1 MARLPGNTLTTG
13 LILTVVLAILLTAGS
28 AGVVTWILGNRS
40 AQESASSELQG
51 SHAVLRLLQQ
61 QRYQQLRY
69 ISRLFSTDQLLT
81 SYMAEAAQ
89 ARDPSSVFDILEE
102 YQNLLNFE
110 IAAVLDRNGR
120 VLARTDAPEA
130 TGEDL
135 SGSPLVAVALAEREA
150 FGVWQQG
157 DRLYHA
163 VAVPLLRQFDL
174 VGYTIVAFSI
184 NDALALQVQR
194 ASGADTLFLVNSPTG
209 PAVAASTLTADQAA
223 ELISQLRRQGELFSR
238 VTHKGETSDQVE
250 IDLGGESTMVFL
262 APLHDAARGAVGAS
276 VSLTSLDQPRA
287 YFLQILL
294 VLAVVG
300 LVSVVVASLLTL
312 ALARRSSQPARLL
325 ANAMDEVARGN
336 LEATMP
342 ESLGGDLGRTARA
355 IGKVVVGMR
364 EKLALEYFVGRVIRF
379 LPEPAKVGAALR
391 PEARK
396 AALLGIEMR
405 RFADSK
411 IGYDP
416 EENLGRFSRDLQRIA
431 AAVASHKGRI
441 DAVYGHRILAVFDQ
455 ENSVFQ
461 AMSAAT
467 EVLLVLSER
476 ENVFDEPDPPVVALS
491 CGGVVVG
498 SVVWG
503 DRPGNAVAG
512 PPVQQL
518 ESLLREAA
526 QGDIYFSKAVYTE
539 LGPYIQRSGV
549 QVKAQRG
556 ILSPQP
562 LLVIS
567 AEQGC
572 QLTGVAAS
580 QVGTGVQE
588 HRSFTDIGPGAVLGN
603 RFDILAEIGAGRT
616 GLVLKA
622 RDRELGDLVTLKM
635 LRPEVVADAARFDRL
650 RTVIRIARGIQSSN
664 VLSVLDFG
672 EADGMPYI
680 SLEFVRAMTL
690 RQMLDH
696 SRQVP
701 VVVGARIA
709 RQICFALQAAHQERL
724 LHRGLKP
731 QNVLVEP
738 NGGVKVM
745 DFGLSAPIGPGS
757 VAEGLEYLAPEQ
769 LEGREADPRSD
780 IYSFGVV
787 LYEML
792 TGQVPYAAGTL
803 EEMRQKLATEQPAA
817 LSGLSAEIPPS
828 LEELILKAMARQP
841 EHRFESVDQLLAD
854 LERLR

>member
-1 MARLPGNTLTTG
+1 MARLPGNSLAAGLVLIVALAVLT
-13 LILTVVLAILLTAGS
+13 TAGS
-28 AGVVTWILGNRS
+28 AGVVTWILGDRS
-40 AQESASSELQG
+40 AQASTSSELQG

-110 IAAVLDRNGR
+110 VAVVLDSNGL
-120 VLARTDAPEA
+120 VLARTDAPED

-135 SGSPLVAVALAEREA
+135 SGNPLVAVALAEREA

-194 ASGADTLFLVNSPTG
+194 ASGADTLFLVNSSTG
-209 PAVAASTLTADQAA
+209 PSVTASTFNASQGE
-223 ELISQLRRQGELFSR
+223 ELISQLRRQGELFQR
-238 VTHKGETSDQVE
+238 VTRKGETVDQVE
-250 IDLGGESTMVFL
+250 IDLGGESMMVFL
-262 APLHDAARGAVGAS
+262 APLHDAARKAVGAS
-276 VSLTSLDQPRA
+276 VSLTSLDQPRS
-287 YFLQILL
+287 YFHQILL

-300 LVSVVVASLLTL
+300 LVAAFASALL
-312 ALARRSSQPARLL
+312 ALALTRRSSRPARLL
-325 ANAMDEVARGN
+325 ASAVGEVAQGN
-336 LEATMP
+336 LETQMP
-342 ESLGGDLGRTARA
+342 KGLGGDLGRMAESLGD
-355 IGKVVVGMR
+355 IVVGMR

-379 LPEPAKVGAALR
+379 LPEPAKVGGAVR

-396 AALLGIEMR
+396 VALLGVEMR
-405 RFADSK
+405 RFANAK

-416 EENLGRFSRDLQRIA
+416 EENLSRFARDLQRIS
-431 AAVASHKGRI
+431 AAVVSHKGRVE
-441 DAVYGHRILAVFDQ
+441 AVYGHRVLAVFDQ
-455 ENSVFQ
+455 EASAFQ

-476 ENVFDEPDPPVVALS
+476 ESVFDEPEPPVIALS
-491 CGGVVVG
+491 CGGVVTG

-503 DRPGNAVAG
+503 DRPGTALAG

-518 ESLLREAA
+518 ESVLREAP
-526 QGDIYFSKAVYTE
+526 QGDIYFTKALYTE
-539 LGPYIQRSGV
+539 LGPYIQRAAV

-562 LLVIS
+562 LLVIT

-572 QLTGVAAS
+572 QLTGVSAG
-580 QVGTGVQE
+580 QVGSGVQE
-588 HRSFTDIGPGAVLGN
+588 GRSFTDIAPGTLLGN
-603 RFDILAEIGAGRT
+603 RFDVLAEIGAGRT
-616 GLVLKA
+616 GLVVKA

-635 LRPEVVADAARFDRL
+635 LRPEVVADADRFDRL
-650 RTVIRIARGIQSSN
+650 RSVIRIARGIRSPN
-664 VLSVLDFG
+664 VLGVLDFG

-680 SLEFVRAMTL
+680 SCEFVRAMTL
-690 RQMLDH
+690 RQTLDH

-701 VVVGARIA
+701 LVAGVRIA
-709 RQICFALQAAHQERL
+709 RQICFALLAAHQERL

-731 QNVLVEP
+731 QNVLVEA

-745 DFGLSAPIGPGS
+745 DFGLSGPVGAGG
-757 VAEGLEYLAPEQ
+757 VVEGVEYLAPEQ
-769 LEGREADPRSD
+769 LEGREADPRAD
-780 IYSFGVV
+780 IYAFGVV
-787 LYEML
+787 LYEMF
-792 TGQVPYAAGTL
+792 TGQVPYTAGTL
-803 EEMRQKLATEQPAA
+803 EEMRQKLATEQPAPP
-817 LSGLSAEIPPS
+817 SSQSAEIPAA
-828 LEELILKAMARQP
+828 LEEIILRAMARAP
-841 EHRFESVDQLLAD
+841 EQRFETVDQLLESFEA
-854 LERLR
+854 LR